1 MQSRTQHFFG
11 GLESLRGIAALIVV
25 FHHIGWSNPL
35 THCNFVRNGYLMVDL
50 FFVLSGFVICHN
62 YASKLGSAKE
72 IAHFMLLRLGRLYP
86 LHLFFLLV
94 FLGIEAAK
102 WFAEMKC
109 GLVPNHSHA
118 FSVNNAPSFLA
129 HLFLVQPFFHFADK
143 TYDAPSW
150 SIGVE
155 FYTYL
160 FFALAILAFGKRRIP
175 LAAGLLALLATFLL
189 CTFSCTGL
197 YVMNGLPGFLRCC
210 FGFFTGVLAYQVY
223 GQYRLVITPWSSK
236 LGWGLLVIL
245 GVFLSW
251 STFGTKWDYL
261 MPPLFGGLIIALAAT
276 SGGSLAKTFNAPSLR
291 WLGKVSYSIYLCHE
305 AVVIFM
311 GQMLTLTQKI
321 CAKYFS
327 FQANSGCVSVLGF
340 AFVCLTVMMVLIV
353 SHFTY
358 IWIET
363 AGQKWSRK
371 MVEKWLDTKP
381 VGA

>member
-1 MQSRTQHFFG
+1 
-11 GLESLRGIAALIVV
+11 
-25 FHHIGWSNPL
+25 
-35 THCNFVRNGYLMVDL
+35 MVDL
-50 FFVLSGFVICHN
+50 FFVLSGFVMCYN

-72 IAHFMLLRLGRLYP
+72 IAHFMLLRFGRLYP

-94 FLGIEAAK
+94 FLGIETVK
-102 WFAEMKC
+102 MFAEMKF
-109 GLVPNHSHA
+109 GLVPNRSHA

-129 HLFLVQPFFHFADK
+129 HLLLVQPFFHFADR

-160 FFALAILAFGKRRIP
+160 FFALVILAFGKRRIS
-175 LAAGLLALLATFLL
+175 LAAGLLVLLSILIL
-189 CTFSCTGL
+189 STFSFTGL
-197 YVMNGLPGFLRCC
+197 YVMNGLLGFLRCC

-223 GQYRLVITPWSSK
+223 NRYRLVIAPWSDK

-245 GVFLSW
+245 GVFLSRQ
-251 STFGTKWDYL
+251 TFGTKWDYL
-261 MPPLFGGLIIALAAT
+261 MPSLFGGMIIALAAT
-276 SGGSLAKTFNAPSLR
+276 SGGSLAKTFNVPPLR

-305 AVVIFM
+305 AIVIFM
-311 GQMLTLTQKI
+311 GQMLTQAQKI
-321 CAKYFS
+321 CSTHFS
-327 FQANSGCVSVLGF
+327 VQPNSGWVSALGF
-340 AFVCLTVMMVLIV
+340 VFVCLTVMMALIV

-371 MVEKWLDTKP
+371 MAKKWLDKKP